1 MSVREVI
8 VCIDDE
14 EGVLRVLRAQL
25 GARFGHEC
33 QIATA
38 RSGDEAVALFDE
50 LTREGCGRC
59 ALLTEGCELLRDVA
73 DLRLR
78 GVGGGL
84 RHDRR
89 GIDVLRKGA
98 DGP

>member
-1 MSVREVI
+1 MWRMWRSGGGGWGRARRRGGGPVTRREVI
-8 VCIDDE
+8 VCVDDE

-50 LTREGCGRC
+50 LTREG
-59 ALLTEGCELLRDVA
+59 EG
-73 DLRLR
+73 
-78 GVGGGL
+78 
-84 RHDRR
+84 DRAR
-89 GIDVLRKGA
+89 
-98 DGP
+98 